1 MTSLQIEYSLKT
13 AETMSFSRAA
23 DAFFVS
29 QPAVSR
35 QIKLLEEEL
44 GYPLFDRTQRNRLRL
59 TAAGMLFRDS
69 FRRAADDLEK
79 TKKMA
84 FDLVA
89 HDILRLHVG
98 VGSGWEMS
106 DELASFRS
114 RVYRDYPQAEL
125 RFECSAFQTLREK
138 LRRGELD
145 AMLCTKTS
153 ILDFDGL
160 EVLPVANLE
169 SRAYVRQGLLRPAD
183 EQLRIEDFNGR
194 ALMMLQESES
204 PMAMEIVQI
213 QFQAKRVNVK
223 PVWLPNRETILQAV
237 LMGDGFT
244 VFDQYTYFRDDPRL
258 TWFRL
263 EDVIPICLVWNTGKQ
278 NPLIHMLA
286 EDLAEHFRNNQ
297 SEDCGQN

>member
-1 MTSLQIEYSLKT
+1 
-13 AETMSFSRAA
+13 
-23 DAFFVS
+23 
-29 QPAVSR
+29 
-35 QIKLLEEEL
+35 
-44 GYPLFDRTQRNRLRL
+44 
-59 TAAGMLFRDS
+59 
-69 FRRAADDLEK
+69 
-79 TKKMA
+79 
-84 FDLVA
+84 
-89 HDILRLHVG
+89 
-98 VGSGWEMS
+98 MS